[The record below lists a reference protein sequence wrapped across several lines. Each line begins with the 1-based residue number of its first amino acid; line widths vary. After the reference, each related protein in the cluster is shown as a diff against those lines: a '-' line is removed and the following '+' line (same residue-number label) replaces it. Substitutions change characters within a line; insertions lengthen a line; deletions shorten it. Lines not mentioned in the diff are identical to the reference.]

1 MWEGPGDKATLM
13 VTQEG
18 ISMPRYKTIARCIEC
33 TMVLQANDACS
44 GKQVKAC
51 LAVHN
56 KLGSSVVLVN
66 YNFN

>member
-1 MWEGPGDKATLM
+1 MWEGPGNEATLM
-13 VTQEG
+13 VTPEG

-51 LAVHN
+51 LAIHN
-56 KLGSSVVLVN
+56 KLGSKAFFAV
-66 YNFN
+66 Y